1 MAEKDKKF
9 YWLKLKSEFMNGEV
23 VDFLMSQKNGA
34 NYVVLYQMLL
44 VKTINTQGK
53 LCTEIG
59 EMLVPYN
66 VDKIQRECKWFD
78 TDTIMVALELYTKLG
93 LVYKDEDGI
102 LSIANFE
109 EMVGSE
115 TYWAKQKRKQKLQ
128 ASNDD
133 WKEIGN
139 IPTDV
144 QNPLISNILQS
155 NISISENIDL
165 LSYDRVLLIVKEEC
179 PICYDRFQRKV
190 DSGKLEYANRL
201 TQILEDIQGQY
212 DYEAIR
218 KLFRHANK
226 TYITSPNYQQL
237 DLLWVLSNIEKVK
250 ATEECDNANYSQT
263 TASNR
268 VTDKTADESNREL
281 EGIFGIVR
289 PEDI

>member
-78 TDTIMVALELYTKLG
+78 IDTIMVALELYTKLG

-115 TYWAKQKRKQKLQ
+115 TYWAKQKRKQKIQ
-128 ASNDD
+128 ANNGD
-133 WKEIGN
+133 WKEVGK
-139 IPTDV
+139 IPTKV
-144 QNPLISNILQS
+144 QNPLISNIY
-155 NISISENIDL
+155 NSINL
-165 LSYDRVLLIVKEEC
+165 LSYDKILSIVQEEC
-179 PICYDRFQRKV
+179 PICYNRYQRKI
-190 DSGKLEYANRL
+190 DNGNLEAANKLTAILDDLQGRYSYEEIR
-201 TQILEDIQGQY
+201 QI
-212 DYEAIR
+212 
-218 KLFRHANK
+218 FRHANK
-226 TYITSPNYQQL
+226 TYIVSPIYQQL
-237 DLLWVLSNIEKVK
+237 DLLWVLCNIEKVMVI
-250 ATEECDNANYSQT
+250 EEKDNT
-263 TASNR
+263 SNIN
-268 VTDKTADESNREL
+268 KKEIPSESSRYTYEEINAMFDSL
-281 EGIFGIVR
+281 K
-289 PEDI
+289 PEDM